1 MNLTLL
7 TVAAVIALRLALFY
21 FGRPPEGTDFML
33 VHFLAIVTLVFFT
46 GQRMLMED
54 RRTPFPDMMRDGFR
68 NAAIYALLIGAFLLV
83 YYKLVEPL
91 HFTERINTMV
101 ATGVAE
107 GQPEEVI
114 RPRIEKFF
122 TPFNYASMT
131 FFSLLA
137 VGAFNAITIGLL
149 HHKVLRRFRP

>member
-68 NAAIYALLIGAFLLV
+68 NAAVYALLFGGFILV
-83 YYKLVEPL
+83 YYKVVEPM
-91 HFTERINTMV
+91 HFTDRINTLV
-101 ATGVAE
+101 ASGVEE

-114 RPRIEKFF
+114 RPRIEQFF

-131 FFSLLA
+131 FFALLA